1 MSVQAHCH
9 LFGSVS
15 LRRAANDTARP
26 IVWMGGATS
35 SAVDTV
41 VVAGGSTSDIECVL
55 IGDAQ
60 IVRLQELNRKKMKL
74 LLHVRLF

>member
-1 MSVQAHCH
+1 
-9 LFGSVS
+9 
-15 LRRAANDTARP
+15 
-26 IVWMGGATS
+26 MGGATS